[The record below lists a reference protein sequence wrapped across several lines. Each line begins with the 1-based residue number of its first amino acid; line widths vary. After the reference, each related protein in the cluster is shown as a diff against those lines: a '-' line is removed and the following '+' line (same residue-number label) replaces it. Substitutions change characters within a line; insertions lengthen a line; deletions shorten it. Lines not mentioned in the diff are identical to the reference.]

1 MKIAPII
8 HTRTLFCDF
17 NSEFLVRPCEFMD
30 ADIKWA
36 RKNILGTTVD
46 IDGLSGF
53 RWVVLD
59 NEKYRIAGVVGFL
72 KDICLKLDLKDTDK
86 IKSEELFCD
95 NKGRSIYAFIGIV
108 IDKMNTD
115 YYESVSLEYLWS
127 IYLDA
132 IYPKWKSSYQ
142 EVLLMDF
149 KEEELLAYNNVK
161 YESISYEKLG
171 EKIYYEYNAITDYK
185 LFLYYSC
192 CQEKQYF
199 SFCSNILDYNSL
211 KNSEFTILTT
221 SQNNITRIL
230 RVYSKNTND
239 TGSIY
244 DNEHRQNIDNNILD
258 SNEAKYSKKKNW
270 IVLGSCL
277 MIFVIFII
285 MWLFIK

>member
-1 MKIAPII
+1 
-8 HTRTLFCDF
+8 
-17 NSEFLVRPCEFMD
+17 
-30 ADIKWA
+30 
-36 RKNILGTTVD
+36 
-46 IDGLSGF
+46 
-53 RWVVLD
+53 
-59 NEKYRIAGVVGFL
+59 
-72 KDICLKLDLKDTDK
+72 
-86 IKSEELFCD
+86 
-95 NKGRSIYAFIGIV
+95 
-108 IDKMNTD
+108 MNTD
-115 YYESVSLEYLWS
+115 HYESVSLEYLWS

-149 KEEELLAYNNVK
+149 KEVELLAYNNVK

-244 DNEHRQNIDNNILD
+244 DNEYRQNIDNNILD

-277 MIFVIFII
+277 MIFILIII
-285 MWLFIK
+285 MLFYIK

>member
-1 MKIAPII
+1 
-8 HTRTLFCDF
+8 
-17 NSEFLVRPCEFMD
+17 MD
-30 ADIKWA
+30 SDIKWA
-36 RKNILGTTVD
+36 RKSVLGSTVD

-72 KDICLKLDLKDTDK
+72 KDICCKLNLNDTDK
-86 IKSEELFCD
+86 MKSEELFCD

-108 IDKMNTD
+108 IDKRNTD
-115 YYESVSLEYLWS
+115 HYESVSLEYLWS

-142 EVLLMDF
+142 EVLLIDF
-149 KEEELLAYNNVK
+149 KEVDLSKDNNVK
-161 YESISYEKLG
+161 YESISYENIG
-171 EKIYYEYNAITDYK
+171 EKIYYEYNAITDYE

-230 RVYSKNTND
+230 RVYSNNTND
-239 TGSIY
+239 TGSLY
-244 DNEHRQNIDNNILD
+244 DNDYRQNVDNNILE
-258 SNEAKYSKKKNW
+258 SNKVKHSKKKNW
-270 IVLGSCL
+270 IVLCSCL
-277 MIFVIFII
+277 MIFVIFVILII